1 MRLLKKLL
9 LTSTGVALSGF
20 LVSACAKNPLTA
32 PSTPSVTPPAG
43 LMGTVNMKSND
54 AIISKPLAQKNAG
67 ANREVRVKKKRSGY
81 MVSSS

>member
-9 LTSTGVALSGF
+9 LAGTGVALSGF

-32 PSTPSVTPPAG
+32 PSTPSVTPPDG
-43 LMGTVNMKSND
+43 LMGTVNMKVND
-54 AIISKPLAQKNAG
+54 GVTSTPSAQKNAS
-67 ANREVRVKKKRSGY
+67 ATKEARVKKKRSGY

>member
-20 LVSACAKNPLTA
+20 LVSACAKDPLTA
-32 PSTPSVTPPAG
+32 PSTFSVTPPAG
-43 LMGTVNMKSND
+43 LMGTVNVKVNAGLES
-54 AIISKPLAQKNAG
+54 AISAQKNAG
-67 ANREVRVKKKRSGY
+67 ANKDARGKKKRSGY